1 MESYWQIIP
10 RNNTYSQSVL
20 AGRFIKPFHTY
31 QQTSALPGVHTCVK
45 KLNFKTPG
53 CINITICYSDPVTD
67 NIAEPKC
74 ANWPLWLSDNF
85 IFSSNLSQFG
95 FKLQPW
101 HKSCS
106 LTLVAAGSVS
116 LNDLL
121 YYMYFLVGWSTA
133 PVWTELQRFQTLLF
147 KQRREKQKNQTSF
160 SGFRRIAW
168 MNIFWVCK

>member
-1 MESYWQIIP
+1 MANTIQCSSREMESYWQIIP

-31 QQTSALPGVHTCVK
+31 QQTSALPGVHTCGK
-45 KLNFKTPG
+45 LLNFKAPG

-133 PVWTELQRFQTLLF
+133 PVWTELQRIPNITIQTAT
-147 KQRREKQKNQTSF
+147 RNKQKKTDVF
-160 SGFRRIAW
+160 FC
-168 MNIFWVCK
+168 F